1 MKRFFYVLTAL
12 FVLISL
18 GNQQLTACT
27 VHIGSFRKTF
37 RDSKR
42 VFLGEIVALD
52 KFKMEELSKQIREK
66 HPDYKFLTKVTFNVE
81 RSWKGDRKKQVYL
94 YSTMICDCPTRYD
107 YFSIGKKYLVFSDKN
122 TYFNPC
128 DVYNAKVDSTSD
140 ASVKNEIRRLDSFQF
155 RIWARIYPF

>member
-1 MKRFFYVLTAL
+1 
-12 FVLISL
+12 
-18 GNQQLTACT
+18 
-27 VHIGSFRKTF
+27 
-37 RDSKR
+37 
-42 VFLGEIVALD
+42 
-52 KFKMEELSKQIREK
+52 MEELSKQIREK

-122 TYFNPC
+122 TYFDPC
-128 DVYNAKVDSTSD
+128 DVYNAKVDSTND